1 MSSTPA
7 LPSAK
12 RTRRDG
18 RPRRYP
24 GEPVWDLAYLY
35 PSQGGWSVEAYLEL
49 PGNLLVEFTDGH
61 IEVLPMPTLAHQSI
75 VFYLARLLNAF
86 VEANQLGRV
95 FIAPLPMRLDPRTYR
110 EPDVIFLSAER
121 PERRAGDYPDGADL
135 VMEVVSGGRADRRR
149 DLVTKRA
156 EYAAAG
162 IREYWIVDPEKATIT
177 VLRLEGDAYV
187 EHGRF
192 RQGEATSALLPG
204 FTAPVADVFAAAE

>member
-7 LPSAK
+7 LQSAR
-12 RTRRDG
+12 RTRRNG
-18 RPRRYP
+18 RSRRYP

-49 PGNLLVEFTDGH
+49 PGNLLVEFSDGH
-61 IEVLPMPTLAHQSI
+61 IEVLPMPTLAHQFI
-75 VFYLARLLNAF
+75 ALYLYRLLSAF
-86 VEANQLGRV
+86 VESNQLGWV
-95 FIAPLPMRLDPRTYR
+95 LAAPLPMRLDPRTYR

-162 IREYWIVDPEKATIT
+162 IRGYWIVDPEKETIT
-177 VLRLEGDAYV
+177 VLRLEGDTYV
-187 EHGRF
+187 EHGHF
-192 RQGEATSALLPG
+192 REGEATSALLPG
-204 FTAPVADVFAAAE
+204 FAAPVAGVFAAAE